1 MVKHSPLLP
10 ANTWLD
16 ELGRQLDRLAVAID
30 PDAVHRVRVAAGRLS
45 VWLELGARRAL
56 RDDLR
61 WLRRSASIVRDLDVI
76 SAQDVGSQSGGAAWA
91 ESLRSERAEAAAGM
105 RVALESPRVAAL
117 VEALSLVP
125 DPDPVCVRAALQRM
139 KRRVMRAGDQLDDPE
154 GREAALHRL
163 RRRIRRLRYA
173 LDWMGADATELRG
186 LQEHLGDLNNLSVEL
201 EKLETRQGDY
211 ALDGR
216 RKAVRREMDGRRER
230 ALEAWLA
237 LRPRIGEL

>member
-1 MVKHSPLLP
+1 MKQPPLIP

-16 ELGRQLDRLAVAID
+16 ELTRQIDRLAVAID
-30 PDAVHRVRVAAGRLS
+30 PDPVHRVRVAAGRVS

-61 WLRRSASIVRDLDVI
+61 WLRGSASAVRDLDVI
-76 SAQDVGSQSGGAAWA
+76 TALDAGSNSAGAAWA
-91 ESLRSERAEAAAGM
+91 ETLRSERAEAASAM
-105 RVALESPRVAAL
+105 RVAFASPRVAAL

-125 DPDPVCVRAALQRM
+125 DPDPVCVRSALQRL
-139 KRRVMRAGDQLDDPE
+139 KRRVMRAGDQLDEPE
-154 GREAALHRL
+154 DGEEALHRL

-201 EKLETRQGDY
+201 EKLETRQADH

-230 ALEAWLA
+230 ALEAWIA